1 MPNPKETK
9 NPLELF
15 EYVNPEE
22 FEVKND
28 VEVSFNMDFDLTQ
41 DDLGLDEINQEV
53 LTMDFKAPEVELP
66 NASQRKL
73 ELTNQIS
80 TIETTKPGSTFE
92 TLEINITQD
101 NLDLPEMKM
110 EDVMVNTIPEAKV
123 EGVAVNDIPEMKTK
137 DIVLNDVP
145 ELRVP
150 ETDIHEVE
158 IRDVKMGDIRVPQ
171 NYDVKM
177 ADITDIKLMDV
188 NVVGVDEAQPNM
200 DLVQVIETQPP
211 NLENPPNVP
220 LSEQD
225 VPTISPIENVET
237 KFQVPEAVE
246 VEIKDVTAPT
256 IEGVE
261 VKMEDVTTPTI
272 EGVEVNEVQ
281 PITLDTT
288 NIKIEEAE
296 IPNIQIHNTQP
307 IETPD
312 IQEAKLSEFKQPEVE
327 LAKVAEIE
335 SSNLKEVVTFHVS
348 VPEIKDTQ
356 IIKDLEF
363 QNITPPPELNTIDI
377 QPIESI
383 ETERSEIQVQPQHK
397 ATELRNISGLQDIQT
412 VKLAPG
418 TRFVVQVGEYSG
430 IIYVN

>member
-80 TIETTKPGSTFE
+80 TIETTKPEPIFE
-92 TLEINITQD
+92 TLEINIAQD
-101 NLDLPEMKM
+101 NLDLPEVKT
-110 EDVMVNTIPEAKV
+110 EDVMVSTTPEV
-123 EGVAVNDIPEMKTK
+123 
-137 DIVLNDVP
+137 DVHKADNR
-145 ELRVP
+145 E
-150 ETDIHEVE
+150 IE

-246 VEIKDVTAPT
+246 VEMKDVTAPT

-335 SSNLKEVVTFHVS
+335 IPNLKEVGTFHVS
-348 VPEIKDTQ
+348 VPEIKDAQ

-363 QNITPPPELNTIDI
+363 QNIAPPPELNTIDI
-377 QPIESI
+377 QSIESI

-397 ATELRNISGLQDIQT
+397 ATELRNISGLQDVQT

>member
-80 TIETTKPGSTFE
+80 TIETTKPEPTFE
-92 TLEINITQD
+92 TLEINIAQD

-123 EGVAVNDIPEMKTK
+123 EDVAVNDIPEMKTK
-137 DIVLNDVP
+137 DIVLNDIP
-145 ELRVP
+145 ELRVL

-158 IRDVKMGDIRVPQ
+158 LRDVKVGDIRVPQ

-246 VEIKDVTAPT
+246 VEMKDVTA
-256 IEGVE
+256 
-261 VKMEDVTTPTI
+261 PTI

-335 SSNLKEVVTFHVS
+335 SPNLKEVGTFHVS
-348 VPEIKDTQ
+348 VPEIKDAQ
-356 IIKDLEF
+356 IIRDLEF

-377 QPIESI
+377 QPIEPI